1 MKRALID
8 SGNNRV
14 VQVVDMGGDF
24 EVHSNL
30 YWVDCPDQ
38 AESYFIYD
46 PENLTFEDPHASSKD
61 DFGNPVE
68 PWSMQRQRAYPG
80 FGEQLDMLWKEIRD
94 TGSISKDGQWF
105 KNVQLVKDSIP
116 RPNNYSLADPVITTD
131 MQWFTADGKFVQ
143 LFTDAGGTG
152 GSGTGAVFK
161 IRKADTVYQVATTA
175 AGTNYT
181 VGDVITLSGEGYN
194 CAIEV
199 TAVATNGSI
208 VAIVIK

>member
-94 TGSISKDGQWF
+94 TGAISKDGQWF
-105 KNVQLVKDSIP
+105 KNIQLVKDSIP

-131 MQWFTADGKFVQ
+131 MQWFTADGKVVQ
-143 LFTDAGGTG
+143 LFTDAAGTG

>member
-14 VQVVDMGGDF
+14 VQVVEMGEDF

-68 PWSMQRQRAYPG
+68 PWSMQRQRAYPSAG
-80 FGEQLDMLWKEIRD
+80 DQMDMLWKELRD

-105 KNVQLVKDSIP
+105 KNIQLVKDSIP
-116 RPNNYSLADPVITTD
+116 RPTNYSLADPIATTT

-143 LFTDAGGTG
+143 LFTDVSGTGGTG
-152 GSGTGAVFK
+152 NGAVFK
-161 IRKADTVYQVATTA
+161 IRKAEDVYQVATTTSGA
-175 AGTNYT
+175 NYT
-181 VGDVITLSGEGYN
+181 VGDTIALSGDGYA
-194 CAIEV
+194 CTIEV
-199 TAVATNGSI
+199 TAIGTNG
-208 VAIVIK
+208 AIVSVIVR